1 MCFVYLKYVMHRA
14 CIQEFHESRPK
25 SHANNAAAP
34 SCRAAAAASRSSA
47 WSTCVESVGS
57 WGCVGRLGLG
67 GVQFSVSQHERARAA
82 LELGS

>member
-47 WSTCVESVGS
+47 WSTCVQVLAPAHGA
-57 WGCVGRLGLG
+57 CVGRLGPG
-67 GVQFSVSQHERARAA
+67 WGSV
-82 LELGS
+82 